1 MLINNQDKDTQQFN
15 RYIDVLPYQHSMVSP
30 HAGGYFNG
38 NVVDLLGYRFFITQA
53 PLDVKEFHDLT
64 YENKIEF
71 ICQLSP
77 FIEGVVPKVT
87 RYVPLIKGEP
97 RQFTSDALRAQYMQR
112 CMLAQAMIPKS

>member
-1 MLINNQDKDTQQFN
+1 
-15 RYIDVLPYQHSMVSP
+15 MVAP
-30 HAGGYFNG
+30 RGANYFNG

-53 PLDVKEFHDLT
+53 PLDIKEFHDLI

-87 RYVPLIKGEP
+87 RYVPLINGEP
-97 RQFTSDALRAQYMQR
+97 
-112 CMLAQAMIPKS
+112 K